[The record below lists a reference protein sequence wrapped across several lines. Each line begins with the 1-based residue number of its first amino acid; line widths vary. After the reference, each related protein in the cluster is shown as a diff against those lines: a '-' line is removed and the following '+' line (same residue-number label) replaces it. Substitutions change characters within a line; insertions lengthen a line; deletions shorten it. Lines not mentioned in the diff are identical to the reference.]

1 MNLAELSFL
10 VMVVV
15 LVAFYLIFI
24 RPARQEQ
31 ERHQQT
37 VRDLKVGDNVVTT
50 SGFFAQIKDIQ
61 TPEQGDVRIV
71 LDLGNGIVLSALTS
85 AIARRI
91 SAEGTAEDRS
101 SEPKEA

>member
-24 RPARQEQ
+24 RPARQDQ
-31 ERHQQT
+31 ERQQQT
-37 VRDLKVGDNVVTT
+37 VRDLKVGDDVVTT
-50 SGFFAQIKDIQ
+50 SGFFARIKDIQ

-71 LDLGNGIVLSALTS
+71 LDLGNGIIISALTS
-85 AIARRI
+85 AIARPV
-91 SAEGTAEDRS
+91 SAEGTAEERS
-101 SEPKEA
+101 SESKEA